1 MKVFSAFLE
10 VRRCKNWTHKIMSNY
25 MKTYPSSFS
34 KAQSASYLLST
45 HPELSSGDVEGQQ
58 LQKLMS

>member
-1 MKVFSAFLE
+1 
-10 VRRCKNWTHKIMSNY
+10 MSNY

-34 KAQSASYLLST
+34 KARSVSFLLST